1 MIKIGIIMGSTR
13 PNRVGEA
20 VAKWVHELAQ
30 KKGGAEFELIDLRDQ
45 NLPLL
50 DEPVSPMQHKYEKE
64 HTKKW
69 AAKVAGYDAFIFV
82 TPEYN
87 HSTCAALKNALDF
100 LYAEWNNKAAGFVS
114 YGAAGGARAVE
125 HLRGISTEL
134 KMAHVRDQVLLYLD
148 QDFENYTTFKPRDM
162 HEKTLHTV
170 IDQVISWGTALK
182 TVRK

>member
-1 MIKIGIIMGSTR
+1 MIKIGIILGSTR
-13 PNRVGEA
+13 PNRVGEG
-20 VAKWVHELAQ
+20 VAKWVYEVA
-30 KKGGAEFELIDLRDQ
+30 KSEGGAEFELIDLRDQ

-50 DEPVSPMQHKYEKE
+50 DEPISPSQHKYEKE

-69 AAKVAGYDAFIFV
+69 AEKVAAFDAFIFV

-87 HSTCAALKNALDF
+87 HSTSGALKNALDF
-100 LYAEWNNKAAGFVS
+100 VYAEWNNKVAGFVS

-125 HLRGISTEL
+125 HLRGIATEL
-134 KMAHVRDQVLLYLD
+134 QMAHVREQVLLYLD
-148 QDFENYTTFKPRDM
+148 QDFEQYTTFKPKDQ

-182 TVRK
+182 TMRK